1 LLPYPVT
8 YRFEAFGSG
17 TENPHYDQLV
27 QKIVDNVSM
36 NMQLLWCFSFLLHI
50 SSCDNDQSY
59 LILQEFDAAVGDIA
73 ITMSRT
79 QTLDFTQPFIESGLV
94 ILAPVKKHITNS
106 WAFLQPFT
114 LGMWCVVGLSFLVVG
129 VVIWVLEHRINDEFR
144 GSPRQQLITI
154 VW

>member
-1 LLPYPVT
+1 M
-8 YRFEAFGSG
+8 
-17 TENPHYDQLV
+17 
-27 QKIVDNVSM
+27 IM
-36 NMQLLWCFSFLLHI
+36 
-50 SSCDNDQSY
+50 NDQSY
-59 LILQEFDAAVGDIA
+59 LILQKFDAAIGDIA

-114 LGMWCVVGLSFLVVG
+114 LGMWCVTGLSFLVVG